1 MRWFVRRSTVVVAVA
16 FIGMAVAATATPGVS
31 SAECDR
37 NMSWNRTTGECRVP
51 PAPPDWYRP
60 PPPYAPSFA
69 GQDVPPPPPRP
80 WWSPNEPMWSVRFH
94 QWGTYIAGT
103 WVPF

>member
-60 PPPYAPSFA
+60 RRHTRRRLP
-69 GQDVPPPPPRP
+69 GRTCRP
-80 WWSPNEPMWSVRFH
+80 AAAALVVTQRTHVECALSPMGHLYRRH
-94 QWGTYIAGT
+94 LGAI
-103 WVPF
+103 